1 VSVAGID
8 FFDVD
13 HTITRRSSGARF
25 VSLAAR
31 RGLVPWRVLFVL
43 PLYSI
48 TYRLGMFRLKDYKA
62 GFPYLRGISRSRMEE
77 IAKESFERLLRGD
90 IYKDAASL
98 IEERRKKGHALALA
112 SSSLD
117 LILMPLA
124 DFLGIKTVIATRLEF
139 DGETCTGRVDGI
151 PMFRREKKRRVL
163 EYISAQ
169 GQDPGECSFYTD
181 SIFDAPLLEAVGH
194 PVAVNPDIRL
204 RKLARR
210 KRWPVMTLS

>member
-1 VSVAGID
+1 MAGID

-25 VSLAAR
+25 VSLAVR
-31 RGLVPWRVLFVL
+31 RGIVPRRVLLVM
-43 PLYSI
+43 PLYSV

-62 GFPYLRGISRSRMEE
+62 GFPYLRGISRATMEE
-77 IAKESFERLLRGD
+77 IARESFERLLRGD

-98 IEERRKKGHALALA
+98 IEEKRRNGRTLAIA

-117 LILMPLA
+117 LILKPLA

-139 DGETCTGRVDGI
+139 AGETCTGRVDGI
-151 PMFRREKKRRVL
+151 PMFRREKKKRVL
-163 EYISAQ
+163 EYIAAL
-169 GQDPGECSFYTD
+169 GEDPRECSFYTD

-194 PVAVNPDIRL
+194 PFAVNPDIRL

-210 KRWPVMTLS
+210 NGWPVMTLS